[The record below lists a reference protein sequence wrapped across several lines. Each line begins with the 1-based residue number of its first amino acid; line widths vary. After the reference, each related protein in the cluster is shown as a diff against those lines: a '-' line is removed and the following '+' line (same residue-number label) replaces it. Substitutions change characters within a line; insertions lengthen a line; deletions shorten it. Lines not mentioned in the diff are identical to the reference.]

1 MIKELITNR
10 ASVFNLPTMAT
21 AAVKPKKI
29 KTAQGIWAAP
39 PASLKLEANEIHVW
53 AARLDAEN
61 ILESERVISAD
72 EGVRADRFR
81 FETHRNQFIAARGV
95 LRRVLGEYL
104 HSEPRELRFQYGKFG
119 KPAIADEHL
128 TGIKFNISHSENLA
142 LFAVTRERE
151 IGVDIERINSS
162 MVDAEMI
169 LQCLT
174 EQEKSYLFALP
185 LDKRDIFFFECWT
198 RKEAFM
204 KGCGKGLAIPPNEIE
219 TLSFTNSSPD
229 FPEGGAG
236 FRPFQWSLQT
246 IPFIPGHAAALA
258 AAAAGTETRLRFWK
272 YSDGDLF

>member
-1 MIKELITNR
+1 MIKELISNR
-10 ASVFNLPTMAT
+10 YSVFDLPTMAT
-21 AAVKPKKI
+21 AAAKPKKI

-39 PASLKLEANEIHVW
+39 PASLKLEANEIHIW

-72 EGVRADRFR
+72 ERVRADRFR

-95 LRRVLGEYL
+95 LRKVLGEYL
-104 HSEPRELRFQYGKFG
+104 YSEPRELRFQYGKFG

-162 MVDAEMI
+162 MVDAAMI
-169 LQCLT
+169 SENLT
-174 EQEKSYLFALP
+174 EQETTYLYSLP

-204 KGCGKGLAIPPNEIE
+204 KGCGKGLAIPPKEIE

-229 FPEGGAG
+229 YPEGGAG
-236 FRPFQWSLQT
+236 FRPFGRSLQS
-246 IPFIPGHAAALA
+246 IPFIPGYAAALA
-258 AAAAGTETRLRFWK
+258 MSEEGARLRFWK
-272 YSDGDLF
+272 YSEMDLF